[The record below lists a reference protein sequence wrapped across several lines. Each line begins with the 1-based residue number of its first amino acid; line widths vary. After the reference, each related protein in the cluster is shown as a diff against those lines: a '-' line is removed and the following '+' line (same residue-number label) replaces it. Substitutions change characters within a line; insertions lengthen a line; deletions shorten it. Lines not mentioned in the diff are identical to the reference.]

1 MCRLVARLLLSAPG
15 LVTSLRTTSCSRCV
29 SEASRICSGLP
40 PPPPLRPAGLPKS
53 LLLGARARAAL
64 APGDFDEQLSGRG
77 SVEPQL
83 AAVHLFDRLDQRLG
97 RFILLHHSRCAAQ
110 HEALAHA
117 RIALP
122 DQHQDARA
130 VLSHESR
137 NDFVDVLATV
147 LGIDQHDV
155 GRDSRRERAGKSARG
170 RRRDDFHR
178 RAPFVDNP
186 VQTQQSNAILANEH
200 HAYWRSHPP
209 PPSPLRSNSPG
220 VKISDSWPAGY
231 ACP

>member
-1 MCRLVARLLLSAPG
+1 MRLRGLRSVCSPMCRLVARLLLSAPG

-40 PPPPLRPAGLPKS
+40 PRPPPPPATSSHPLSPG
-53 LLLGARARAAL
+53 RA
-64 APGDFDEQLSGRG
+64 
-77 SVEPQL
+77 
-83 AAVHLFDRLDQRLG
+83 
-97 RFILLHHSRCAAQ
+97 
-110 HEALAHA
+110 
-117 RIALP
+117 
-122 DQHQDARA
+122 ARA